1 MRFIAK
7 LLLGVVILLAAVFAV
22 ANRGEI
28 TLSFSPL
35 PFELAMPVYAAIL
48 GAFAVGLVVGTALAV
63 IGRERMRLRA
73 RAGEQRARTLEAEL
87 ASDKAPPRATAAG
100 ALLPAGPARTRLS
113 DD

>member
-1 MRFIAK
+1 VRVIAK
-7 LLLGVVILLAAVFAV
+7 ILLGVVILLAAVFAV
-22 ANRGEI
+22 ANRGQI

-35 PFELAMPVYAAIL
+35 PFELAMPVYAAVL
-48 GAFAVGLVVGTALAV
+48 GAFAIGLMVGTALAV

-87 ASDKAPPRATAAG
+87 SGDKTPPRAPATAT
-100 ALLPAGPARTRLS
+100 LLPAGPARARLN